1 MGVERSNH
9 AANPPQLMY
18 FDTKAV
24 EVVLQIMR
32 PKYRYK
38 MIPSLLFAD
47 SYNHTTSLTEP
58 MYYDY
63 YWANLAPL

>member
-1 MGVERSNH
+1 MLGN
-9 AANPPQLMY
+9 LY

-24 EVVLQIMR
+24 DVVLQIMR

-58 MYYDY
+58 MYNDS
-63 YWANLAPL
+63 YWANLALL

>member
-1 MGVERSNH
+1 
-9 AANPPQLMY
+9 MY

-24 EVVLQIMR
+24 DVVLQIMR

-58 MYYDY
+58 MYNDS
-63 YWANLAPL
+63 YWANPGPT